1 MSQSIILCEGN
12 TDFALLQMYMR
23 EVHNWEEDKSY
34 QNGVVKIPEQ
44 KSRIFKR
51 DNDFLT
57 VMATGG
63 CSRIIEGLDLVLD
76 RIIQA
81 SPPFDMAFKKI
92 VIITDNDEI
101 GMITDF
107 ISNIESKLID
117 KNIDVNPK
125 IENKKWNN
133 CKVETSVGVQLDFQI
148 LILVIPH
155 DHEGAMETF
164 LLDAIS
170 QNDDYDR
177 VLIDKCKEFVRIADP
192 ENRYLNKRCYRTKA
206 EFSTY
211 FCIRTPADAYQ
222 ERHSLMKK
230 SIKWS
235 DYALIR
241 NEFAFLKDL

>member
-1 MSQSIILCEGN
+1 
-12 TDFALLQMYMR
+12 MR
-23 EVHNWEEDKSY
+23 EVHNWEEDISLQK
-34 QNGVVKIPEQ
+34 GVAKISKQ

-51 DNDFLT
+51 GNDFLT
-57 VMATGG
+57 IMATGG
-63 CSRIIEGLDLVLD
+63 CSRIIEGLNLALD

-101 GMITDF
+101 DTINGFVSDVEKKLK
-107 ISNIESKLID
+107 SRNVDIEA
-117 KNIDVNPK
+117 K
-125 IENKKWNN
+125 IENKKWNK
-133 CKVETSVGVQLDFQI
+133 CKVKTSVGEQLDFQI
-148 LILVIPH
+148 FILVIPH

-170 QNDDYDR
+170 KNDDYDR
-177 VLIDKCKEFVRIADP
+177 VLIDRCKEFVRKSDP

-222 ERHSLMKK
+222 ERNSLMKK